1 MIADDAWRPNPRQ
14 SELLACAD
22 FEVLYGGAAGGGKS
36 DALLIDCLGLNNP
49 DGASILNPRYSAVIF
64 RKTYGELAE
73 FEKRSLVWY
82 VRIVQGAK
90 FNASDMLWR
99 FPSGAQVRFAYCA
112 RYGDALAHQGR
123 EYQWIGWDE
132 LTHWPDADSYEF
144 LLTRLRSTD
153 AAIPCYVRATTNPGG
168 VGHQWVRD
176 RWAIED
182 SGDATRFQDGQG
194 RWRRFIPARLSD
206 NPFLGDDYRKTLEGR
221 SEMMRRALLD
231 GRWDVLEIPGA
242 IYRDQLE
249 KTRIEGRI
257 GRVAHDPVLPV
268 HTFWDLGVGDSTCI
282 WFVQQVRDEVRVI
295 DYYEASGEGL
305 PHYAQVLQ
313 ARGYTYGR
321 HWAPHDIQVRELG
334 SGRSRVEV
342 AASLGIRFDVTPN
355 IGIDDGIHALR
366 MLFGRLWFD
375 AERCKVGIEALA
387 NYRWEYNEKMGEFKP
402 RPVHDW
408 SSHAADAAR
417 YMAVAL
423 REELP
428 KAKPVDYSGGWMG

>member
-82 VRIVQGAK
+82 VRIVPGAK

-153 AAIPCYVRATTNPGG
+153 VAIPCYVRATTNPGG
-168 VGHQWVRD
+168 VGHQWVRE

>member
-82 VRIVQGAK
+82 ARIVQGAK

-182 SGDATRFQDGQG
+182 SGDATRFQDKQN

-249 KTRIEGRI
+249 KARIEGRI

>member
-82 VRIVQGAK
+82 VRIVPGAK

-168 VGHQWVRD
+168 VGHQWVRE

>member
-82 VRIVQGAK
+82 VRIVPGAK

>member
-1 MIADDAWRPNPRQ
+1 
-14 SELLACAD
+14 
-22 FEVLYGGAAGGGKS
+22 
-36 DALLIDCLGLNNP
+36 
-49 DGASILNPRYSAVIF
+49 
-64 RKTYGELAE
+64 
-73 FEKRSLVWY
+73 
-82 VRIVQGAK
+82 
-90 FNASDMLWR
+90 
-99 FPSGAQVRFAYCA
+99 
-112 RYGDALAHQGR
+112 
-123 EYQWIGWDE
+123 
-132 LTHWPDADSYEF
+132 
-144 LLTRLRSTD
+144 
-153 AAIPCYVRATTNPGG
+153 
-168 VGHQWVRD
+168 
-176 RWAIED
+176 
-182 SGDATRFQDGQG
+182 
-194 RWRRFIPARLSD
+194 
-206 NPFLGDDYRKTLEGR
+206 
-221 SEMMRRALLD
+221 
-231 GRWDVLEIPGA
+231 
-242 IYRDQLE
+242 
-249 KTRIEGRI
+249 
-257 GRVAHDPVLPV
+257 VLPV

>member
-82 VRIVQGAK
+82 VRIVPGAK

-249 KTRIEGRI
+249 KARIEGRI

-295 DYYEASGEGL
+295 YYL
-305 PHYAQVLQ
+305 
-313 ARGYTYGR
+313 
-321 HWAPHDIQVRELG
+321 
-334 SGRSRVEV
+334 
-342 AASLGIRFDVTPN
+342 
-355 IGIDDGIHALR
+355 
-366 MLFGRLWFD
+366 
-375 AERCKVGIEALA
+375 K
-387 NYRWEYNEKMGEFKP
+387 KMK
-402 RPVHDW
+402 
-408 SSHAADAAR
+408 
-417 YMAVAL
+417 YL
-423 REELP
+423 L
-428 KAKPVDYSGGWMG
+428 

>member
-82 VRIVQGAK
+82 VRIVPGAK

-249 KTRIEGRI
+249 KARIEGRI

>member
-82 VRIVQGAK
+82 VRIVPGAK
-90 FNASDMLWR
+90 FNASDMLGR
-99 FPSGAQVRFAYCA
+99 SPSGAQVRFAYCA